1 MIFKGCYY
9 LYSDMRNVL
18 IFRVTS
24 GHSADVIRLWRTM
37 AKMLLNVNS
46 ALNYLQYAATGDTY
60 RQESYNLLK
69 WCGQGCPCKSE
80 NEKMMEDFYADKSG
94 VSSIAEH
101 VSERYA
107 DMAIVH
113 MITKSANL
121 VITTRKTEQPAT
133 DDSEEGEVDIELQH
147 M

>member
-1 MIFKGCYY
+1 
-9 LYSDMRNVL
+9 
-18 IFRVTS
+18 
-24 GHSADVIRLWRTM
+24 
-37 AKMLLNVNS
+37 MLLNVNS
-46 ALNYLQYAATGDTY
+46 ALNYIQYAATGDTY

-80 NEKMMEDFYADKSG
+80 NEKMMADFYADKSG
-94 VSSIAEH
+94 ISSIAEH

-107 DMAIVH
+107 DTAIVS

-121 VITTRKTEQPAT
+121 VIVTRKKEQPAT
-133 DDSEEGEVDIELQH
+133 NDSEEGEANIEMQH

>member
-1 MIFKGCYY
+1 M
-9 LYSDMRNVL
+9 
-18 IFRVTS
+18 TS
-24 GHSADVIRLWRTM
+24 GHSTDGVRLWRTV

-46 ALNYLQYAATGDTY
+46 ALNYIQYAATGDTY

-69 WCGQGCPCKSE
+69 WCGQGCPCKTE
-80 NEKMMEDFYADKSG
+80 NQKMMEDFYADKSG

-107 DMAIVH
+107 DMAIVN

-121 VITTRKTEQPAT
+121 MINTRKISKAENI
-133 DDSEEGEVDIELQH
+133 DDIEVNIEMQH
-147 M
+147 I